1 MVWGPSESS
10 CKEGPGSGPGS
21 TGRICGD
28 EHWGI
33 NWNLAGG
40 VLRELDEQQGCEEDG
55 DAERKEAG
63 EALKHLEGLGRRAGS
78 GVERLDSRY

>member
-1 MVWGPSESS
+1 MSLPARKDLGLDLDRRA
-10 CKEGPGSGPGS
+10 GSVGTN
-21 TGRICGD
+21 TGRS
-28 EHWGI
+28 
-33 NWNLAGG
+33 WNLAGG